1 MATQAKDA
9 SITITD
15 ALGIELD
22 KAARACRI
30 LEMEGHGSRT
40 LGHLSLRDPNG

>member
-1 MATQAKDA
+1 MATPAKDV
-9 SITITD
+9 SVTITD
-15 ALGIELD
+15 ALGAELD

-40 LGHLSLRDPNG
+40 LGHLSLRDPDV